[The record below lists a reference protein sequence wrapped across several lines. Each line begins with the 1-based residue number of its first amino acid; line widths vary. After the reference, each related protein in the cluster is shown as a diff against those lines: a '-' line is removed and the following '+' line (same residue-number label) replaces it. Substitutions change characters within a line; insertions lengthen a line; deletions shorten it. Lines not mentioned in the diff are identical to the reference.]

1 MAALEQQPQ
10 QRKSWLAG
18 ALLTALAGLSLLW
31 FPLRLWLPLSEKLT
45 DLSYDLPFA
54 GRQSTPS
61 EVVLISIGPRT
72 LSTLGSTTRG
82 TLPRD
87 HYVRLL
93 QRLAG
98 AKAKMVVF
106 DVLFPTASEKPG
118 EDEAFARAISD
129 YANVVLVAEFDQS
142 RHGTLAE
149 QNRVEPILPILEEA
163 AMGWGLATALR
174 DGDYSMRELL
184 PGASGYPSLAWAA
197 ARLLGA
203 THLPDKLSAFP
214 RAWLNYYGPPETTFR
229 SYNLEDVVGEGHV
242 PLTEFSNKVVL
253 IGGRPSAGAL
263 GESRD
268 VFKTPL
274 GITPG
279 VEIHATT
286 LVNLL
291 RSDWLLRMNPWGERA
306 LVLVAGLLLGA
317 GLARLKPWHAA
328 WVAALCVVLF
338 MIAGRW
344 SQRDQRIW
352 FAWAIPAFA
361 QVPVALAWSVGF
373 QYVNEAILRRRLRST
388 MTPRWARLIE
398 EGRLVPKLGG
408 VEKEV
413 TVLFTDLQG
422 FAKLSEQL
430 GPSEVSALM
439 AHYFNEMTRHVEST
453 QGDVMKYMGDGLMAA
468 WGALEPCADH
478 PTQAVL
484 AAWWMSQAAKREIA
498 GRHFPTRFGINTGMA
513 MCGFVGAASHF
524 EYSAVGTT
532 TNLASRLEQL
542 SKPLGTVLLI
552 GGETHSRLA
561 GRFRTRALG
570 RWRLRG
576 MEQVTAIYEVLAPV
590 EEMKESPAWVYAFEE
605 GLGAWTAGDFGRAKN
620 CFARADQQREGGD
633 RASQF
638 FLKKLSG
645 LGGVPPGWDGVVN
658 ASAE

>member
-1 MAALEQQPQ
+1 MA
-10 QRKSWLAG
+10 WLAG
-18 ALLTALAGLSLLW
+18 ALLTALAGLALLW

-54 GRQSTPS
+54 GRKSTPP
-61 EVVLISIGPRT
+61 EVVLISIGPKT
-72 LSTLGSTTRG
+72 LSTLGTTARG
-82 TLPRD
+82 TLPRH

-98 AKAKMVVF
+98 AKAPLVVF
-106 DVLFPTASEKPG
+106 DVLFPAASERP
-118 EDEAFARAISD
+118 EDDEAFARAIRE
-129 YANVVLVAEFDQS
+129 YANVVLVAELDQS

-149 QNRVEPILPILEEA
+149 QSRVEPILPMLEEA

-174 DGDYSMRELL
+174 DGDQCVRELL
-184 PGASGYPSLAWAA
+184 SGTNGYPSLAWAA

-203 THLPDKLSAFP
+203 THLPDKPGDFP
-214 RAWLNYYGPPETTFR
+214 RAWLNYYGPPETAFR
-229 SYNLEDVVGEGHV
+229 SYDLEAVVGEGRV
-242 PLTEFSNKVVL
+242 PLTEFSNKVVF

-263 GESRD
+263 GESGD

-274 GITPG
+274 GLAPG
-279 VEIHATT
+279 MEIHATT

-291 RSDWLLRMNPWGERA
+291 RRDWLLRMNPGWERA

-338 MIAGRW
+338 MMAGRW
-344 SQRDQRIW
+344 SQLDQRIW

-373 QYVNEAILRRRLRST
+373 QYVHEAILRRRLRST

-398 EGRLVPKLGG
+398 EGRLTPKLGG

-413 TVLFTDLQG
+413 TVMFTDLDG
-422 FAKLSEQL
+422 FAKFSEPL
-430 GPSEVSALM
+430 GPSEMSALM

-468 WGALEPCADH
+468 WGALDPCADH
-478 PTQAVL
+478 PIQAVL

-524 EYSAVGTT
+524 EYSAVGTA

-542 SKPLGTVLLI
+542 NKPLGTVLLI
-552 GGETHSRLA
+552 GGETHRRLA

-576 MEQVTAIYEVLAPV
+576 LEQVTAIFEVLGPMG
-590 EEMKESPAWVYAFEE
+590 EMQAAPAWLAAFEE
-605 GLGAWTAGDFGRAKN
+605 GVGAWTAGDFGRARD
-620 CFARADQQREGGD
+620 CFTRADQQREGGD
-633 RASQF
+633 RSSQF
-638 FLKKLSG
+638 FRKKLSE
-645 LGGVPPGWDGVVN
+645 LGGVPSGWDGVVS
-658 ASAE
+658 ASVE

>member
-1 MAALEQQPQ
+1 MAALEKQPQ
-10 QRKSWLAG
+10 QGLAWLAG
-18 ALLTALAGLSLLW
+18 ALLTALAGLALLW

-54 GRQSTPS
+54 GRKSTPS
-61 EVVLISIGPRT
+61 EVVLISIGPKT
-72 LSTLGSTTRG
+72 LSTLGTTARG
-82 TLPRD
+82 TLPRQ

-98 AKAKMVVF
+98 AKAPMVVF
-106 DVLFPTASEKPG
+106 DVLFPAASEKP
-118 EDEAFARAISD
+118 EDDEAFARAIRE
-129 YANVVLVAEFDQS
+129 YANVVLVAELDQS

-149 QNRVEPILPILEEA
+149 QSRVEPILPMLEEA

-174 DGDYSMRELL
+174 DGDHSVRELL
-184 PGASGYPSLAWAA
+184 SGTNGYPSLSWAA

-203 THLPDKLSAFP
+203 THLPDNLVDFP

-229 SYNLEDVVGEGHV
+229 SYNLEDVVGEGRV
-242 PLTEFSNKVVL
+242 PLTEFSNKVVF

-263 GESRD
+263 GESGD

-274 GITPG
+274 GLAPG
-279 VEIHATT
+279 MEIHATT

-291 RSDWLLRMNPWGERA
+291 RRDWLLRMNPGWERA

-328 WVAALCVVLF
+328 WVAALCVVVIML
-338 MIAGRW
+338 AGRW
-344 SQRDQRIW
+344 SQMERRLW

-373 QYVNEAILRRRLRST
+373 QYVHEAILRRRLRST

-398 EGRLVPKLGG
+398 EGRLTPKLGG

-413 TVLFTDLQG
+413 TVMFTDLEG
-422 FAKLSEQL
+422 FAKFSERL
-430 GPSEVSALM
+430 GPSEMSALM
-439 AHYFNEMTRHVEST
+439 AHYFNEMTQHVEAT

-478 PTQAVL
+478 PSQAVL

-498 GRHFPTRFGINTGMA
+498 GHHFPTRFGINTGTA

-524 EYSAVGTT
+524 EYSAVGTA

-542 SKPLGTVLLI
+542 NKPLGTVLLI
-552 GGETHSRLA
+552 GGETHRRLA

-576 MEQVTAIYEVLAPV
+576 LEQVTAIFEVLGPMG
-590 EEMKESPAWVYAFEE
+590 EMQEAPAWLCAFEE
-605 GLGAWTAGDFGRAKN
+605 GLGAWTAGDFDRARD
-620 CFARADQQREGGD
+620 CFTRADQQRGGGD
-633 RASQF
+633 RSSQF
-638 FLKKLSG
+638 FLKKLSE
-645 LGGVPPGWDGVVN
+645 LGGVPSGWDGVVS
-658 ASAE
+658 ASVE